1 MIITSWK
8 IKGIFKADAQKVSE
22 EIAEIGETVEPS
34 EIVEKARNENTELHK
49 CFEWR
54 DDIAAEKYRLYQARK
69 ILGNL
74 VFEYKDKQEEK
85 QEPIR
90 LMFKTTENEGYKS
103 INLIMEKPDEYKALL
118 TRAYSELQAFKNK
131 YKMLKELKEIF
142 DLIP

>member
-1 MIITSWK
+1 MIVTSWK
-8 IKGIFKADAQKVSE
+8 VKGIFKADAQKVSE

-34 EIVEKARNENTELHK
+34 EIVEKAKNENTELHK

-54 DDIAAEKYRLYQARK
+54 DNVAAEKYRLHQARLL
-69 ILGNL
+69 IGNL
-74 VFEYKDKQEEK
+74 VFQVADEPTN

-90 LMFKTTENEGYKS
+90 LMYKTKENEGYKS

-118 TRAYSELQAFKNK
+118 NRAYSELQAFKNK

-142 DLIP
+142 DLIQ